1 MASNS
6 NVKGTM
12 ANYGRIRGIL
22 LDQIREN
29 NSFGSVWTEHGIM
42 HLSSPFFADYQQ
54 VGWIEGQHQVHW
66 GQHQIGPKYYIIVDP
81 WNPQMLDGKLILFG
95 LLEIKSNPNLL
106 AGFFYQLHS
115 GIGYIKVPFSSA
127 NFHHAESMSF
137 RFDATLVL
145 LDDPE
150 KVENT
155 SSTCFWAVKTL
166 VPNESRISSIF
177 HLTPQFAPENTRT
190 EPIVND
196 SSEVP
201 VADEPTHCRA
211 IIMKVLQD
219 RNYLVWVTEK
229 KAVAIMEPWVF
240 ERYIFQKLRIFRW
253 HREFY
258 RDIHTPLGVEFSAVV
273 LPYTSHV
280 NRDIL
285 WEVVQLNHD
294 FTVPVYKYRT
304 VNANEIEIEMV
315 ANFAHT
321 KQFPIGS
328 ALVRSKEKATLA
340 LNDTVFDF
348 ERVEHNQN
356 QFIQKFK
363 ECTRLKVWCRIKN
376 QSFAIRNEEPATLH
390 RKLLTIFSMSEK
402 EESESARQRRK
413 ELTQMR
419 LEFNARENQCLF
431 YNRYAPAQPTITHER
446 RRSDRPSEQSAS
458 NGNESRNDNNKV
470 HQTNFVR
477 FDPWGRNNLPDS
489 DDEEDYRGP
498 STSTGIREP
507 RDCQNKHYRR

>member
-95 LLEIKSNPNLL
+95 LLEIRSNPILL
-106 AGFFYQLHS
+106 PCFFYQLAS
-115 GIGYIKVPFSSA
+115 GIGYIKVPFSAA
-127 NFHHAESMSF
+127 NFSHAESMS
-137 RFDATLVL
+137 FDATLVL

-150 KVENT
+150 KVENENA
-155 SSTCFWAVKTL
+155 TCFWAVKTL

-196 SSEVP
+196 PPEVP
-201 VADEPTHCRA
+201 VAEEPTHCRA

-229 KAVAIMEPWVF
+229 KAVAIMEPW
-240 ERYIFQKLRIFRW
+240 

-273 LPYTSHV
+273 LPYTNHV
-280 NRDIL
+280 NRDIF

-356 QFIQKFK
+356 QFIEKFK

-419 LEFNARENQCLF
+419 LEFNARENQ
-431 YNRYAPAQPTITHER
+431 
-446 RRSDRPSEQSAS
+446 
-458 NGNESRNDNNKV
+458 V